1 MYYNLAFNLKNFI
14 FSDRNLIKKLR
25 METAIRS
32 YSVKSFLTSVK
43 NKLSEAPPVWVHG
56 VITQFTEKGN
66 MVYMSI
72 ADFREGDVKPEAT
85 IALSCY
91 AGRFAEIRAKAELS
105 PTPFTIKE
113 QLKVCF
119 QIKADVYIPFGKLQG
134 TILDIDPVY
143 TMGELALTKAAILKR
158 LALEGLLDK
167 NKNLELAD
175 VPLRVGLI
183 TGEKTAAYKDFTT
196 RLAASPFNFTVTAA
210 YARMQGNETESS
222 VIAALESLVARGDL
236 DVICIVRGGGS
247 KTDLNYFDSEAL
259 CRAVANCGIP
269 VFTGIGHEIDKS
281 LLDEVAY
288 LSCITPT
295 DCAKRL
301 VERVTDSW
309 NRLVQTMQGIAD
321 GARALLDEEGH
332 TLTLCGSRLQQGVL
346 SRIYSEKERH
356 TRIRTSLQKDLAH
369 LVKNES
375 SRLDRNEEGL
385 RQGSRKILDLE
396 KSRFELMEV
405 RVKGADPQTI
415 IARGY
420 TLTTGSD
427 GKFIHSASELKSGDV
442 MRTRFR
448 DGSVE
453 SVVR

>member
-1 MYYNLAFNLKNFI
+1 MF
-14 FSDRNLIKKLR
+14 
-25 METAIRS
+25 MEPEIRS
-32 YSVKSFLTSVK
+32 YTVKNFLTAIK
-43 NKLSEAPPVWVHG
+43 KKLEDTPAVWVHG
-56 VITQFTEKGN
+56 VITQLTEKGN

-91 AGRFAEIRAKAELS
+91 AGRFADIRLKALAC
-105 PTPFTIKE
+105 PTPFEIKE

-119 QIKADVYIPFGKLQG
+119 LLKADVYVPFGKLQG

-143 TMGELALTKAAILKR
+143 TLGELALTRSAILKR
-158 LALEGLLDK
+158 LALEGLLEK
-167 NKNLELAD
+167 NKKLPLAAI
-175 VPLRVGLI
+175 PLRVGLV

-196 RLAASPFNFTVTAA
+196 KLDASPFRFKVSTA
-210 YARMQGNETESS
+210 YARMQGNETEAS
-222 VIAALESLVARGDL
+222 VIAAIEKLLADPEI

-259 CRAVANCGIP
+259 CRAVANCPIP

-301 VERVTDSW
+301 VERVTESW

-369 LVKNES
+369 LIKNES
-375 SRLDRNEEGL
+375 SRLERNEEGL

-396 KSRFELMEV
+396 KSKFELMEV
-405 RVKGADPQTI
+405 RVKGTDPQTI

-427 GKFIHSASELKSGDV
+427 GKFIHSASELKSGDI